1 MSVDGTNWKQV
12 ASLENLEAVDDLR
25 MISLNESVYAQYIKI
40 EMDTDNVFVTVSMV
54 NVYEDV
60 TKKQ

>member
-1 MSVDGTNWKQV
+1 MSVDGTNWTQV

-25 MISLNESVYAQYIKI
+25 TISLNQSVRAQYIKI
-40 EMDTDNVFVTVSMV
+40 EMDTDNVFATVSMV
-54 NVYEDV
+54 NIYEDT